1 MTGKR
6 DDFFV
11 FLKHQKLNC
20 VFVLP
25 MKNHSGQP
33 RSALCHTCSVCMSEL
48 VPLGR
53 YFSFKWSA
61 VHLSQQLFVPVCF
74 LKDTSDKF
82 RLWKGEFP
90 WTAGTVATLFLSRIL
105 MCMLPTALQAWW
117 AKSDT
122 AFIFLTGV
130 RFFFFNMESP
140 YLTGLSS
147 LHPYDSFALECNRAC
162 SCLVCLHCCHCIWG
176 QKDETLTKYW
186 TFRSCGIRCT
196 NCREQLW
203 PKVYCLSIFCLF
215 FPLPKPALLSSM
227 WNSDRFAPWVHAFW
241 DWWNGVW
248 VLIAV
253 FEWAAGQR
261 SECYLLF
268 MLSVS

>member
-1 MTGKR
+1 MLFISANSSFFLYVFSKIQVINLDYGK
-6 DDFFV
+6 V
-11 FLKHQKLNC
+11 SFLEQ
-20 VFVLP
+20 
-25 MKNHSGQP
+25 
-33 RSALCHTCSVCMSEL
+33 
-48 VPLGR
+48 LGLWLH
-53 YFSFKWSA
+53 YFSPGSWCA
-61 VHLSQQLFVPVCF
+61 CCPQL
-74 LKDTSDKF
+74 
-82 RLWKGEFP
+82 
-90 WTAGTVATLFLSRIL
+90 
-105 MCMLPTALQAWW
+105 WW
-117 AKSDT
+117 VKSDT

-176 QKDETLTKYW
+176 RKDETLTKYW